1 MEFLAHRRG
10 VPDRDGGFDDHR
22 RIRIALRD
30 QPDNLLHRRR
40 LEALGNIIVIR
51 RDGNDDEVRIGIGG
65 LGIERRAQLQGRVRQ
80 NLLHHVIPHRRLAAI
95 DHADF
100 FRHNIHHC
108 HLMMLGQQHRHRH
121 ADVACASNR
130 NLVGSH
136 AVPPIVSFLK
146 KSSSC
151 KHCGEPSADGYIP
164 IKRFNY
170 TMQAVIWQVN
180 LDKFCGKCS
189 FVNSFFLLYIAECGN
204 VHCLLHARVPS
215 KVTSYA

>member
-1 MEFLAHRRG
+1 LG
-10 VPDRDGGFDDHR
+10 V
-22 RIRIALRD
+22 
-30 QPDNLLHRRR
+30 
-40 LEALGNIIVIR
+40 
-51 RDGNDDEVRIGIGG
+51 
-65 LGIERRAQLQGRVRQ
+65 ERCAQLQGRVRQ

-151 KHCGEPSADGYIP
+151 KHCGEPAADRYIP
-164 IKRFNY
+164 IKHFPLYHANRY
-170 TMQAVIWQVN
+170 LASKSRLILWKMQFYQ
-180 LDKFCGKCS
+180 L
-189 FVNSFFLLYIAECGN
+189 FFLLYISECGN
-204 VHCLLHARVPS
+204 VRRLMRMHPVAPRI
-215 KVTSYA
+215 

>member
-51 RDGNDDEVRIGIGG
+51 RDGNDDEVRTGIGG
-65 LGIERRAQLQGRVRQ
+65 LGVERCAQLQGRVRQ

-95 DHADF
+95 NHADF
-100 FRHNIHHC
+100 FRHDIHHC

-136 AVPPIVSFLK
+136 AVPPHRLVFEK
-146 KSSSC
+146 KFVMQTLRRTSC
-151 KHCGEPSADGYIP
+151 RQVHTYQAFSIIP
-164 IKRFNY
+164 CKPLF
-170 TMQAVIWQVN
+170 
-180 LDKFCGKCS
+180 GK
-189 FVNSFFLLYIAECGN
+189 
-204 VHCLLHARVPS
+204 
-215 KVTSYA
+215 